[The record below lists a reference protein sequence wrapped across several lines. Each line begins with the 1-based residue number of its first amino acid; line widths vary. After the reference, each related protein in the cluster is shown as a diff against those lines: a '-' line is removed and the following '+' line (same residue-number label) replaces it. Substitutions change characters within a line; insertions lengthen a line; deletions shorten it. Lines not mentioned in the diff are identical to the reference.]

1 MLCNHTMRTLL
12 RHTKTGLFFQ
22 GQDKWTDNPSRAYD
36 FRFIDRARAY
46 AAVWGLTEVEIAFAF
61 EDSQS
66 AVGVVREVQAEH
78 AVP

>member
-1 MLCNHTMRTLL
+1 M

-46 AAVWGLTEVEIAFAF
+46 IAVWGLTEVEIAFAF
-61 EDSQS
+61 EDPKFGV
-66 AVGVVREVQAEH
+66 AVASETQAKPV
-78 AVP
+78 AV